1 MEKKISIN
9 QEKAIRHGNGP
20 CIVLSGPGSGKTFV
34 LTNRILN
41 LICEYGISPENILVI
56 TFTRAAANEM
66 KARFKILLRDNAI
79 KLNDMPSFGTF
90 HSIFFEILKNDFGY
104 NNKSLL
110 TDTDERVYLSEV
122 LESEKNRKVTS
133 DTITNIIK
141 DIKNYKLYNERE
153 ERFTPKYLSVN
164 EFKRIYNNYQE
175 KLFNNKKLD
184 FSDMIIKCGELLSIH
199 SDVLTYYQERYKYIL
214 IDEFQDIN
222 KSQYGLVK
230 MICRN
235 RNLFVVGDD
244 DQSIYKFR
252 GSHPRVMNDF
262 LKDYRGAKKIYLT
275 DNYRCARK
283 IVKFSK
289 LVIDNNKDRF
299 EKDLRA
305 KRDDIGTLQIKAFV
319 DSVEENKYIISLI
332 KSYNRRGI
340 DFKDMAILY
349 RTNLLSN
356 SIKADFVKK
365 SIPFKIKGIEKS
377 IYDNFAIKD
386 IIAYLVYALKGD
398 DSKSLLLISNKPNR
412 YISRDSIKYNGTT
425 VDDLIKYYRNVDYV
439 LKNLYKLKYDLRHI
453 KMSISP
459 LAIHYIRT
467 NMLYDKYLME
477 YCRLNDIDY
486 EEQEEILDEFEEESI
501 RHKSIEEFLKY
512 IDNSKAALENVVVN
526 ADAVNLMTFHLSKG
540 LEYKIVFIIDS
551 NDGLIPHKKSIREN
565 DLETERRLFYV
576 AMTRAKDNLHI
587 FFTTRRFG
595 KNFKASRFIV
605 EAIGGQDGKKK

>member
-66 KARFKILLRDNAI
+66 KSRFKILLRDNAI

-104 NNKSLL
+104 NNNSLL
-110 TDTDERVYLSEV
+110 RDTDERVYLSEV
-122 LESEKNRKVTS
+122 LESDKNRKVTS

-141 DIKNYKLYNERE
+141 DIKSYKLHNERE

-164 EFKRIYNNYQE
+164 EFRRIYNNYQE

-222 KSQYGLVK
+222 KSQYDLVK

-235 RNLFVVGDD
+235 RNLVVVGDD

-305 KRDDIGTLQIKAFV
+305 KRDDVGNLQIKAFV
-319 DSVEENKYIISLI
+319 DNDLFGRM
-332 KSYNRRGI
+332 KSAYERNE
-340 DFKDMAILY
+340 LY
-349 RTNLLSN
+349 RERKFLLQVN
-356 SIKADFVKK
+356 GEQTKK
-365 SIPFKIKGIEKS
+365 IQKLKVDTEETTIVQGIIDACFIE
-377 IYDNFAIKD
+377 D
-386 IIAYLVYALKGD
+386 G
-398 DSKSLLLISNKPNR
+398 
-412 YISRDSIKYNGTT
+412 KYVI
-425 VDDLIKYYRNVDYV
+425 VDYKTDNVDAV
-439 LKNLYKLKYDLRHI
+439 DMLKEEYAEQLNQYEQAVKQISGKEVAEKIIYSVKLGEVI
-453 KMSISP
+453 
-459 LAIHYIRT
+459 
-467 NMLYDKYLME
+467 
-477 YCRLNDIDY
+477 
-486 EEQEEILDEFEEESI
+486 
-501 RHKSIEEFLKY
+501 
-512 IDNSKAALENVVVN
+512 NV
-526 ADAVNLMTFHLSKG
+526 
-540 LEYKIVFIIDS
+540 
-551 NDGLIPHKKSIREN
+551 
-565 DLETERRLFYV
+565 
-576 AMTRAKDNLHI
+576 
-587 FFTTRRFG
+587 
-595 KNFKASRFIV
+595 
-605 EAIGGQDGKKK
+605 

>member
-66 KARFKILLRDNAI
+66 KFRFKILLRDNAI

-104 NNKSLL
+104 NNNSLL
-110 TDTDERVYLSEV
+110 TETDERVYLSEV
-122 LESEKNRKVTS
+122 LESEKNRKITS

-141 DIKNYKLYNERE
+141 DIKSYKLYNERE

-164 EFKRIYNNYQE
+164 EFRRIYNNYQE

-222 KSQYGLVK
+222 KSQYDLVK

-262 LKDYRGAKKIYLT
+262 LKDYCGAKKIYLT

-305 KRDDIGTLQIKAFV
+305 KRDDVGNLQIKAFV

-356 SIKADFVKK
+356 SIKADFVKN

-377 IYDNFAIKD
+377 IYDSFAIKD

-412 YISRDSIKYNGTT
+412 YISRDSIQYKGTT

-439 LKNLYKLKYDLRHI
+439 LKNLYKLKYDLRDI
-453 KMSISP
+453 KMSIPP

-512 IDNSKAALENVVVN
+512 IENSKAALENVVVN

-605 EAIGGQDGKKK
+605 EAIGG